1 MNKHIWMGVFLASSI
16 WACQSSPST
25 AHDDHGHGEELAA
38 EVHTIYTDKTELFV
52 EFPPLVVGQE
62 SRFATHMTALGA
74 LFKAVD
80 KGSVALTLRVAGQE
94 TRVSAAAPQLP
105 GIFRLALTPQAPG
118 MGSLSFDIQT
128 PTYTDRIML
137 DSVRVYADEKAAMAA
152 HTHDEGGAAPITYL
166 KEQAWRTEF
175 ANVPARRQPFSD
187 VIKASGKLLSA
198 PGDEAVVTASAAGV
212 LHFAGIPT
220 HLGAEVGAGA
230 TLFKVAGGNLAV
242 GNLDASYKEAKAG
255 LDKAKADLD
264 RASALVQDRL
274 ISEKEFQDVKLR
286 HEMAQIS
293 YNTLARGY
301 SSAGQTVSASMGGY
315 LKNILVTEG
324 QRVEPGTPL
333 ATISKNQKLV
343 LEVALSQRHFHL
355 LSLLQSANV
364 IVPAGDGRV
373 DSVLTARLV
382 SYGRSVGDD
391 GPFVPLIFEVPNT
404 GGIVPGSVVEVMV
417 KTTPI
422 PDALVIPA
430 SALMEEQGA
439 YFVFVQTGGE
449 AFEKRELRLGA
460 QDGKDVQV
468 LSGLAEGERVVSR
481 GAYQIKLSMASGS
494 LPEHGHAH

>member
-1 MNKHIWMGVFLASSI
+1 MAVSL
-16 WACQSSPST
+16 WACQSSTST
-25 AHDDHGHGEELAA
+25 AHGDHDHDEALEA

-52 EFPPLVVGQE
+52 EFKPLVVGEE
-62 SRFATHMTALGA
+62 SRFATHVTALGT

-80 KGSVALTLRVAGQE
+80 KGSATLTLRVAGKE
-94 TRVSAAAPQLP
+94 TRIAADAPEVP
-105 GIFRLALTPQAPG
+105 GIFRLAMTPQTPG
-118 MGSLSFDIQT
+118 MGSLVFDIQT
-128 PTYTDRIML
+128 PAYTDRITI
-137 DSVRVYADEKAAMAA
+137 DSVVVYADHHAALAA
-152 HTHDEGGAAPITYL
+152 HSHEGGGAAPITYL
-166 KEQAWRTEF
+166 KEQAWKVEF
-175 ANVPARRQPFSD
+175 ANAPARRQPFSD
-187 VIKASGKLLSA
+187 IIKASGKLLSA
-198 PGDEAVVTASAAGV
+198 PGDEAVVTASAPGV
-212 LHFAGIPT
+212 LHFAGIPA

-242 GNLDASYKEAKAG
+242 GNLDASYKEAKAS

-274 ISEKEFQDVKLR
+274 ISEKEFQEVKLR

-301 SSAGQTVSASMGGY
+301 SSAGQTVMAPMGGF

-355 LSLLQSANV
+355 LSLIQSANV

-382 SYGRSVGDD
+382 SYGRSVGEA

-430 SALMEEQGA
+430 SALIEEQGT
-439 YFVFVQTGGE
+439 YFAFVQVGGE

-468 LSGLAEGERVVSR
+468 LSGLVEGERVVSR
-481 GAYQIKLSMASGS
+481 GAYQIKLSMASGT